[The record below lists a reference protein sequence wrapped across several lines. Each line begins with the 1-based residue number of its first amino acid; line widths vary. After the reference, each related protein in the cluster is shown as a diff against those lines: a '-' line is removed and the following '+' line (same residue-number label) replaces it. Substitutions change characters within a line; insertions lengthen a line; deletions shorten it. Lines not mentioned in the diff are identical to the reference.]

1 MAKVKLGELINQLVA
16 EIDQIDAS
24 DMPQGE
30 KTKRY
35 KAAATRYKNAL
46 FTDKRKYRGKGLEKR
61 ITADTYNAYMTRARK
76 RFDDRL
82 HHHFDKN
89 VTRLADRYPLFADE
103 LREWL
108 TLPAAEIRQRHLAL
122 TRRLK
127 SIMPLSEDMSKV
139 KFGTKPAERSLIRLA
154 GKYPDWKFALH
165 DVAGGDWKP
174 ARDHLYKLFQQ
185 GIRLLEDIADL
196 RINHDVLYTLRL
208 SSAERNSIRQRWGD
222 VLSEKKRST
231 VLIDYP
237 AYMQAIYEILHTA
250 PERFDLSTRIGM
262 APLAFALAAV
272 SGRRMIEIVYRGR
285 FEATGKNTLE
295 FTGQAKKR
303 SEDDAT
309 RTIYTLCDS
318 DLFLDRLNALRE
330 CPAAADFDEV
340 IEGYGPDDTRSE
352 NGRLNAVLA
361 KAFNPWVKKFFK
373 DDRRVYKDSRAIYA
387 RIAYETWFRHD
398 QRWANVDEDVFFS
411 EILGHDDENTQLHYK
426 QFKLHNFSRTWHPA
440 DGNDNT
446 RLAALQALDD
456 EMPGF
461 ARGDAAVRMHE
472 AVKQIVEENPDAKV
486 TSTTLRKLK
495 FNPTLVARY
504 LEFVAPALGQIIGE
518 NGQYQ
523 RADETPTL
531 ILDNGTLPDDLQEDD
546 SDDDAEDD
554 DNAEADDGLEDDEI
568 ETEETQENE
577 PAAAPAETE
586 AAPPA
591 RPRFDA
597 PKRRDDGQWE
607 VRYEY
612 AGQKYAWT
620 GPAENIRDAMTQA
633 WLAYHG

>member
-1 MAKVKLGELINQLVA
+1 MSKVKIGELINQLVA

-35 KAAATRYKNAL
+35 KAAASRYKNAL
-46 FTDKRKYRGKGLEKR
+46 FTDKRKFRGKGLEKR
-61 ITADTYNAYMTRARK
+61 ITANTYNAYMTRARK

-89 VTRLADRYPLFADE
+89 VTRLADKYPLYGDE

-108 TLPAAEIRQRHLAL
+108 TLPAADVRQRHLAL

-127 SIMPLSEDMSKV
+127 AIMALSEEMSEV
-139 KFGTKPAERSLIRLA
+139 KFGTKPAERKLQRLA

-165 DVAGGDWKP
+165 DVAGEDWRP

-185 GIRLLEDIADL
+185 GLRLLEDIADL
-196 RINHDVLYTLRL
+196 RINHDVLYTLQL

-237 AYMQAIYEILHTA
+237 AYMQAIHEILHTS
-250 PERFDLSTRIGM
+250 PDRFDLSTRVGM

-272 SGRRMIEIVYRGR
+272 SGRRMIEIVYRGD
-285 FEATGKNTLE
+285 FEATGKNTLA
-295 FTGQAKKR
+295 FAGQAKKR
-303 SEDDAT
+303 SEDGTT
-309 RTIYTLCDS
+309 RTIYSLCDA
-318 DLFLDRLNALRE
+318 DLFLDRLHALRE

-340 IEGYGPDDTRSE
+340 IEGYGQNDTRSE

-398 QRWANVDEDVFFS
+398 PRWAAVDEDVFFS
-411 EILGHDDENTQLHYK
+411 EVLGHDDENTQLHYK
-426 QFKLHNFSRTWHPA
+426 QFKLHNFSRSWHPSS
-440 DGNDNT
+440 GNENT
-446 RLAALQALDD
+446 RLTALQALDD

-472 AVKQIVEENPDAKV
+472 AVKQIIEENPDAKV

-495 FNPTLVARY
+495 FNPSLVSRY
-504 LEFVAPALGQIIGE
+504 LEFVAPALGQIVGE

-523 RADETPTL
+523 LAEEVHPL
-531 ILDNGTLPDDLQEDD
+531 ILDSDEMVDDLADD
-546 SDDDAEDD
+546 DEEGEEDDDA
-554 DNAEADDGLEDDEI
+554 LEEDEI
-568 ETEETQENE
+568 DTDEMPERD
-577 PAAAPAETE
+577 PAGAPAKVETV
-586 AAPPA
+586 APA

-597 PKRRDDGQWE
+597 PKRREDGQWE

-612 AGQKYAWT
+612 AGQKFAWT
-620 GPAENIRDAMTQA
+620 GPAENIREAMTNA
-633 WLAYHG
+633 WEAYHS